1 MRLRSTIRMAL
12 IIVNCMFAVLFF
24 LIFMSSNILLFINEP
39 HKIGSLLE
47 IVPDHLSQDQLKSKN
62 QFYKEAEER
71 GLQLPDV
78 PILKTGSTIFLFNR
92 LLPKFDF
99 GSTNAEGVCLRLNSP
114 KVIVIQDNATM
125 SVIFHELGHC
135 LLGRSHD
142 NSLLSE
148 GFPKSLMYDTSEFF
162 MDDRS
167 IFLNNYK
174 YYVDELFSI
183 KNSN

>member
-92 LLPKFDF
+92 LLPKFD
-99 GSTNAEGVCLRLNSP
+99 V
-114 KVIVIQDNATM
+114 
-125 SVIFHELGHC
+125 
-135 LLGRSHD
+135 
-142 NSLLSE
+142 
-148 GFPKSLMYDTSEFF
+148 
-162 MDDRS
+162 
-167 IFLNNYK
+167 
-174 YYVDELFSI
+174 
-183 KNSN
+183 